1 MRLSISGFA
10 AVCLLFTAVF
20 SAFGQADRGTIT
32 GILTDQAG
40 GVIAN
45 AAVQA
50 RNSETGQV
58 YPAVTTATGNYSI
71 TQLPYGTYEVT
82 VEQPGF
88 KKYIHS
94 NMLVQVA
101 QTLRE
106 DVQVQVGASTDSITV
121 TAEASLLK
129 TESGDVAHEV
139 TVTQMQELP
148 ILSVGGGGSSATS
161 GFRNPWSVAL
171 LIPGTQFASNS
182 SMSVNG
188 SNTSY
193 SIRVEGM
200 DANMNDA
207 SVVYTQR
214 VQPSVDAI
222 QEVAI
227 QTSNF
232 AA

>member
-1 MRLSISGFA
+1 MRRIFFEIL
-10 AVCLLFTAVF
+10 AVCMLLTVGQNAF
-20 SAFGQADRGTIT
+20 SQADRGTIT
-32 GILTDQAG
+32 GILTDQG
-40 GVIAN
+40 GSVIPN
-45 AAVQA
+45 ATVSAK
-50 RNSETGQV
+50 NSETGES
-58 YPAVTTATGNYSI
+58 YPAVSTATGNYTI
-71 TQLPYGTYEVT
+71 TQLPYGKYEVS
-82 VEQPGF
+82 VEVAGF
-88 KKYIHS
+88 KKYTHP
-94 NMLVQVA
+94 NLLVQVA

-106 DVQVQVGASTDSITV
+106 DIQLQVGASTDTITV

-129 TESGDVAHEV
+129 TESGEVAHEV

-171 LIPGTQFASNS
+171 LIPGTQFNSNS

-200 DANMNDA
+200 DANLNDA
-207 SVVYTQR
+207 SVSYTQR

-222 QEVAI
+222 Q
-227 QTSNF
+227 
-232 AA
+232 